1 MDLSWNDFT
10 KVDMRVG
17 TVVKVEDFPQA
28 RNPAYKLWIDFG
40 ALGTLKSSAQITV
53 KYNKEELLGAQVVAA
68 VNFPEKQIGPLMS
81 QCLVLGAVDGKAVT
95 LLSPNKEVPNG
106 LRIA

>member
-53 KYNKEELLGAQVVAA
+53 KYNKEELLGAQVVAV

-81 QCLVLGAVDGKAVT
+81 QCLVLGAEDGKAVT

>member
-17 TVVKVEDFPQA
+17 TVVKVEDFPKA

-53 KYNKEELLGAQVVAA
+53 KYNKEELIGAQVVAV
-68 VNFPEKQIGPLMS
+68 VNFPEKQIGPFMS